1 MNDTKIKENVREHYA
16 DIARAALA
24 GNRKS
29 CCEGSNIIP
38 TNLIGTALPDEV
50 TSTSQGCGTPLEIAK
65 VQAGETV
72 LDLGSGGGLDCF
84 YASKLVGATGHVIGV
99 DMTDEMLAL
108 AKENTLKVGAANVEF
123 RKGEL
128 ENLPVE
134 NDSVDVIISNC
145 VINLSPDKSR
155 VFAEAFRVLKP
166 GGRVAFS
173 DIVARVS
180 MPEFM
185 RTNMGSWASC
195 VSGAIKEK
203 DYIQEMKAAGF
214 IDVAKVSGGENPIE
228 PVYSAKIV
236 GRKPG
241 DSSKLPQGWNDQIPV
256 TSFERGCCG

>member
-1 MNDTKIKENVREHYA
+1 VNDIKIKENVRTHYA
-16 DIARAALA
+16 EIARNALA

-38 TNLIGTALPDEV
+38 ENLIGTALPDEV
-50 TSTSQGCGTPLEIAK
+50 VNTSQGCGTPLEIAK
-65 VQAGETV
+65 AQEGETI

-84 YASKLVGATGHVIGV
+84 YASKMVGASGRVVGV

-108 AKENTLKVGAANVEF
+108 ANANAKKVGATNVEF

-128 ENLPVE
+128 ENLPLE
-134 NDSVDVIISNC
+134 NETVDVIISNC
-145 VINLSPDKSR
+145 VINLSPDKDR

-173 DIVARVS
+173 DMVARVS
-180 MPEFM
+180 MPEFL

-203 DYIQEMKAAGF
+203 DYVEKMKRAGF
-214 IDVAKVSGGENPIE
+214 VDVAKVSGGENPIE

-241 DSSKLPQGWNDQIPV
+241 DVSKLPQGWNDDRAAA
-256 TSFERGCCG
+256 SAERGCCG